1 MAINGASIDPIYN
14 QLHGIEE
21 QHPINAEAFADWSMQ
36 AGDTVTVTRDGKS
49 YKTVAHTLKTV
60 WKGGA
65 PKTTVN
71 STGKQQRD
79 AVAKLARQKYSKGSG
94 AMRNSQDIYNQVWSE
109 DGHVHSLVSQTA
121 STINA
126 YVADTYKQ
134 MKSGLELSSS
144 SAALYTENRY
154 TQMRSGLN
162 LTSSSAALYST
173 NLYTQMRSGL
183 NLTSSSAALYSTNLY
198 TQMRSGLNLTSSSA
212 ALFTE
217 NRYTQMKAGLNLTSS
232 SAALYVNNKYDQMKT
247 GLQLTSSSA
256 SLYVDNKY
264 NQMKAG
270 LALTSSSSALYVSNE
285 TTSAKIIA
293 KINGTGGSSALISAD
308 KISLSGDTTLS
319 GKLSV
324 ISGGISTNGNIQAGL
339 TGGSYIRGTTLK
351 LLGPSSAQGAMENSL
366 SYYDIDGMII
376 KAQLDGN
383 TLKLWKH
390 GDNTAGNPSITFSK
404 ASGSSKVSGTWSGGA
419 YTVSA
424 NENGQ
429 DLPISTIIGK
439 YSTSWDDTLGT
450 WVARVG
456 YENPIS
462 GAMIDTGCKFEI
474 PNMGDLQSI
483 SIVDD
488 NGNTLTSQTISQAI
502 TFKAQAV
509 IDNMGYIDHVD
520 GPDITITPGSGT
532 QRTITEVCTLISDKN
547 SSIPV
552 KFKYSDGTKNT
563 IHTTVLSQAQWDA
576 Y

>member
-1 MAINGASIDPIYN
+1 MANITGASLQPIYER
-14 QLHGIEE
+14 LHEAPE
-21 QHPINAEAFADWSMQ
+21 YHPLEADTFADWALE
-36 AGDTVTVTRDGKS
+36 AGDIVTITRDGNS
-49 YKTVAHTLKTV
+49 YTSPVHNSTTV
-60 WKGGA
+60 WKKSQQVKVA
-65 PKTTVN
+65 
-71 STGKQQRD
+71 STGNEERETI
-79 AVAKLARQKYSKGSG
+79 AKRSQKKYNRGNSSL
-94 AMRNSQDIYNQVWSE
+94 RNSQYLHYFVE
-109 DGHVHSLVSQTA
+109 DEYKQMKAGLELTA
-121 STINA
+121 ISAFLYVDNKYTQMQSGLALTSSTAHLYVDNKYAQMTAGLNLTSSTAKLYVDNKYTQMSSGLALSTSTAKLYVDNA
-126 YVADTYKQ
+126 YTQ
-134 MKSGLELSSS
+134 MKSGLELS
-144 SAALYTENRY
+144 
-154 TQMRSGLN
+154 
-162 LTSSSAALYST
+162 TSTA
-173 NLYTQMRSGL
+173 
-183 NLTSSSAALYSTNLY
+183 
-198 TQMRSGLNLTSSSA
+198 
-212 ALFTE
+212 
-217 NRYTQMKAGLNLTSS
+217 K
-232 SAALYVNNKYDQMKT
+232 
-247 GLQLTSSSA
+247 
-256 SLYVDNKY
+256 LYVDDKY
-264 NQMKAG
+264 NQMKSG
-270 LALTSSSSALYVSNE
+270 LALSTSTAKLYVENE
-285 TTSAKIIA
+285 TTSAKIIL

-324 ISGGISTNGNIQAGL
+324 ISGGIATNGNIQAGL

-376 KAQLDGN
+376 KAQVDGN

-390 GDNTAGNPSITFSK
+390 GDNTAGNPSITFNK

-502 TFKAQAV
+502 TFKARAV

-520 GPDITITPGSGT
+520 GPDITITPSGGGGTHNISVSGFATGPFSNLNDLKENMGYSTVYQLNNVSHNSTGYYGFEVSCGSSRKCYYFRLT
-532 QRTITEVCTLISDKN
+532 
-547 SSIPV
+547 
-552 KFKYSDGTKNT
+552 
-563 IHTTVLSQAQWDA
+563 
-576 Y
+576 